1 MEKNNGVRMLAA
13 FALVVAIVGLS
24 VGFAAFST
32 TLKIDMLGKLII
44 FSAPSGSGKSTIVNW
59 LMQEHPELKLYFS
72 VSCTSRPPRGD
83 ERHGV
88 EYFFVS
94 PDEFRDLISQN
105 AFLEYEQVYEGRYY
119 GTLTRQV
126 ELQRQNGQ
134 NVVFDIDVKGG
145 INVKHHYGEQALSI
159 FIQPPSID
167 ELRRRLTLRATDSQE
182 QIATRIDKA
191 AYELTF
197 APEFDHVVVNDDLE
211 KAKAEVLQLV
221 KSFLAE

>member
-1 MEKNNGVRMLAA
+1 MGLMGHYNNNLK
-13 FALVVAIVGLS
+13 
-24 VGFAAFST
+24 
-32 TLKIDMLGKLII
+32 KIDMLGKLII

-59 LMQEHPELKLYFS
+59 LMQEHPELRLYFS

-145 INVKHHYGEQALSI
+145 INVKRHYGEQALSI

-182 QIATRIDKA
+182 QIATRLDKA

>member
-1 MEKNNGVRMLAA
+1 MRL
-13 FALVVAIVGLS
+13 IGLM
-24 VGFAAFST
+24 GLMRLIGLIGHITT

-59 LMQEHPELKLYFS
+59 LMQEHPELRLYFS

>member
-1 MEKNNGVRMLAA
+1 
-13 FALVVAIVGLS
+13 
-24 VGFAAFST
+24 
-32 TLKIDMLGKLII
+32 MLGKLII

-59 LMQEHPELKLYFS
+59 LMQEHPELRLYFS

-145 INVKHHYGEQALSI
+145 INVKRHYGEQALSI

-167 ELRRRLTLRATDSQE
+167 ELLRRLTLRATDSQE

>member
-1 MEKNNGVRMLAA
+1 MNKKKNTRNARKGA
-13 FALVVAIVGLS
+13 FIIV
-24 VGFAAFST
+24 
-32 TLKIDMLGKLII
+32 
-44 FSAPSGSGKSTIVNW
+44 SAPSGSGKSTIIKW
-59 LMQEHPELKLYFS
+59 LMDNHPELNLYFS

>member
-1 MEKNNGVRMLAA
+1 M
-13 FALVVAIVGLS
+13 
-24 VGFAAFST
+24 
-32 TLKIDMLGKLII
+32 
-44 FSAPSGSGKSTIVNW
+44 
-59 LMQEHPELKLYFS
+59 
-72 VSCTSRPPRGD
+72 
-83 ERHGV
+83 
-88 EYFFVS
+88 
-94 PDEFRDLISQN
+94 
-105 AFLEYEQVYEGRYY
+105 YEGRYY

>member
-1 MEKNNGVRMLAA
+1 
-13 FALVVAIVGLS
+13 
-24 VGFAAFST
+24 
-32 TLKIDMLGKLII
+32 MLGKLII

-72 VSCTSRPPRGD
+72 VSCTSRPPRGN

-182 QIATRIDKA
+182 QIATRLDKA

-197 APEFDHVVVNDDLE
+197 AQQFDHVVVNDDLE

>member
-1 MEKNNGVRMLAA
+1 M
-13 FALVVAIVGLS
+13 GLI
-24 VGFAAFST
+24 GLMGLMGLIGLIGHITT

-159 FIQPPSID
+159 FIQPPSVD